1 MPYINVMPEGKRFE
15 FASGKNLMEIML
27 DAGLFI
33 DNACGGKGLCGKCR
47 VRITEGNAGEPGDT
61 ELGILKEAELAQGV
75 RLACLVY
82 PESDISIELLQQ
94 EKKHDVLAS
103 GYLPDFEFDVDI
115 VKVPVTIHKP
125 TLSDQTPFEN
135 QILDQ
140 IRASKALNSDSEA
153 SGASAAFEG
162 ADAGC
167 DPVCP
172 SGATGE
178 AGIDYDALC
187 GHEMMPGEY
196 TAVIHNGKVIALE
209 PGDTT
214 GSLYGVAIDIG
225 TTTVVCS
232 LIDMKTGEELGHASE
247 VNAQKFFGLDVLTRI
262 TYEIENPEDGR
273 EKLQKAI
280 VGSINKMVKSICDRH
295 GICQDRIYE
304 VAVGANCTMMHML
317 MGVDARPIGKA
328 PFAPVFARAKDVKAA
343 DIGIRAASGARL
355 YCLPSVSAY
364 IGADIVAGAY
374 VCDLKHRQG
383 NVMFIDIGTNGEIV
397 LASSGHLMSC
407 SCAAG
412 PALEGMN
419 ISSGMRA
426 AEGAIEDIRIS
437 ENGIELKV
445 IGDCE
450 PAGICGSGILTVT
463 KELLRT
469 GMVRKTGAFVKA
481 GKFGEDDYRSKHIRV
496 DEEGKRSFIM
506 VPGRTDPDA
515 AQDGTPGE
523 NAESGTNACDATAPL
538 YITQSDIRQVQ
549 LAKGAILSG
558 FMALMKRAGISMEDL
573 DRVLIAGQFGAH
585 LPADSIT
592 GTGILPFEVE
602 DRIEYVGNTSKT
614 GAYMALMSAKVK
626 RGMEELAHEMDYL
639 ELGATDNYERL
650 LSECLI
656 FPDFK

>member
-1 MPYINVMPEGKRFE
+1 MPKLTVMPEGKEFD
-15 FASGKNLMEIML
+15 FASGKNLMEVML

-47 VRITEGNAGEPGDT
+47 VRVTGGAAGEAGET
-61 ELGILKEAELAQGV
+61 ERGILKADEIEQGV
-75 RLACLVY
+75 RLACLTF
-82 PESDISIELLQQ
+82 PSGDISIELMQK

-103 GYLPDFEFDVDI
+103 GYMPDFEFDADI
-115 VKVPVTIHKP
+115 KKTAVTIHKP
-125 TLSDQTPFEN
+125 TLADQTPFE
-135 QILDQ
+135 DQ
-140 IRASKALNSDSEA
+140 IIDQLGAEVDYVAL
-153 SGASAAFEG
+153 
-162 ADAGC
+162 
-167 DPVCP
+167 
-172 SGATGE
+172 
-178 AGIDYDALC
+178 
-187 GHEMMPGEY
+187 HEHSMLPGEY
-196 TAVIHNGKVIALE
+196 TAVLHDGRVIALE

-214 GSLYGVAIDIG
+214 LYMYGVAIDIG

-232 LIDMKTGEELGHASE
+232 LVDMLTGEELGHASE
-247 VNAQKFFGLDVLTRI
+247 INAQKFFGLDVLTRI

-273 EKLQKAI
+273 DKLQKAI
-280 VGSINKMVKSICDRH
+280 VGSINKMVKSICDEH
-295 GICQDRIYE
+295 DLTQDQIYE

-328 PFAPVFARAKDVKAA
+328 PFAPVFARAKDVRASDIGLKAA
-343 DIGIRAASGARL
+343 PGARL

-374 VCDLKHRQG
+374 VCDLRHQKG

-397 LASSGHLMSC
+397 LAADGRLMSC

-426 AEGAIEDIRIS
+426 AEGAIEDIHIA
-437 ENGIELKV
+437 EDGLDLKI

-469 GMVRKTGAFVKA
+469 GIVRKTGAFVKA
-481 GKFGEDDYRSKHIRV
+481 DKFDDDDYRSKYISV
-496 DEEGKRSFIM
+496 DEEGKRSFRM
-506 VPGRTDPDA
+506 TEGD
-515 AQDGTPGE
+515 E
-523 NAESGTNACDATAPL
+523 PL
-538 YITQSDIRQVQ
+538 YITQGDVRQVQ

-558 FMALMKRAGISMEDL
+558 FMALMKKAGIGMEDL
-573 DRVLIAGQFGAH
+573 DKVLIAGQFGAH
-585 LPADSIT
+585 LPAESIT

-614 GAYMALMSAKVK
+614 GAYMALMSSKVK
-626 RGMEELAHEMDYL
+626 RRMEELAHDMDYL

-656 FPDFK
+656 FPTFK

>member
-1 MPYINVMPEGKRFE
+1 MPNLKVMPEEKLYG

-47 VRITEGNAGEPGDT
+47 VKITEGDAGEAGET
-61 ELGILKEAELAQGV
+61 ERGILKAEELEQGV
-75 RLACLVY
+75 RLACLTY
-82 PESDISIELLQQ
+82 PVSDITIELLQK

-103 GYLPDFEFDVDI
+103 GYMPDFEFEPDI
-115 VKVPVTIHKP
+115 IKVPVTIHKP
-125 TLSDQTPFEN
+125 TLADQTPFEN
-135 QILDQ
+135 QIIEQ
-140 IRASKALNSDSEA
+140 VGAEALVGHD
-153 SGASAAFEG
+153 
-162 ADAGC
+162 
-167 DPVCP
+167 
-172 SGATGE
+172 GATGYL
-178 AGIDYDALC
+178 GFDYTALRE
-187 GHEMMPGEY
+187 HSMLPGDY

-209 PGDTT
+209 PGDTSE
-214 GSLYGVAIDIG
+214 SLYGVAIDIG

-232 LIDMKTGEELGHASE
+232 LVDMLTGEELGHASE
-247 VNAQKFFGLDVLTRI
+247 INAQKFFGLDVLTRI
-262 TYEIENPEDGR
+262 TYEIENPDDGR

-295 GICQDRIYE
+295 GLTQDQIYQ
-304 VAVGANCTMMHML
+304 VTVGANCTMMHML

-328 PFAPVFARAKDVKAA
+328 PFAPVFARAKDVKAS
-343 DIGIRAASGARL
+343 DIGLKAAPGARL

-374 VCDLKHRQG
+374 VCDLKHQKG

-397 LASSGHLMSC
+397 LAADGKLMSC

-426 AEGAIEDIRIS
+426 AEGAIEDIHIN
-437 ENGIELKV
+437 EDGLDLKI

-469 GMVRKTGAFVKA
+469 GIVRKTGAFVKA
-481 GKFGEDDYRSKHIRV
+481 DKFDADDYRSKYIAV
-496 DEEGKRSFIM
+496 DEDGKRSFRM
-506 VPGRTDPDA
+506 TEGG
-515 AQDGTPGE
+515 DGTE
-523 NAESGTNACDATAPL
+523 PL
-538 YITQSDIRQVQ
+538 YITQGDVRQVQ

-558 FMALMKRAGISMEDL
+558 FMALMKKAGIGMADL

-585 LPADSIT
+585 LPAESIT

-614 GAYMALMSAKVK
+614 GAYMALMSGKVK
-626 RGMEELAHEMDYL
+626 RQMEELAHDMDYL

-656 FPDFK
+656 FPVFK

>member
-1 MPYINVMPEGKRFE
+1 MPNLKVMPEEKLYG
-15 FASGKNLMEIML
+15 FATGKNLMEIML

-47 VRITEGNAGEPGDT
+47 VKITEGDAGEAGET
-61 ELGILKEAELAQGV
+61 ERGILKAEELEQGV
-75 RLACLVY
+75 RLACLTY
-82 PESDISIELLQQ
+82 PVSDITIELLQK

-103 GYLPDFEFDVDI
+103 GYMPDFEFEPDVI
-115 VKVPVTIHKP
+115 KVPVTIHKP
-125 TLSDQTPFEN
+125 TLADQTPFEN
-135 QILDQ
+135 QIIEQ
-140 IRASKALNSDSEA
+140 VGVEA
-153 SGASAAFEG
+153 FVGH
-162 ADAGC
+162 D
-167 DPVCP
+167 
-172 SGATGE
+172 GATGYL
-178 AGIDYDALC
+178 GFDYTALC
-187 GHEMMPGEY
+187 EHSMLPGDY

-209 PGDTT
+209 PGDTSE
-214 GSLYGVAIDIG
+214 SLYGVAIDIG

-232 LIDMKTGEELGHASE
+232 LVDMLTGEELGHASE
-247 VNAQKFFGLDVLTRI
+247 INAQKFFGLDVLTRI
-262 TYEIENPEDGR
+262 TYEIENPDDGR

-295 GICQDRIYE
+295 GLTQDQIYQ
-304 VAVGANCTMMHML
+304 VTVGANCTMMHML

-328 PFAPVFARAKDVKAA
+328 PFAPVFARAKDVKAS
-343 DIGIRAASGARL
+343 DIGLRAAPGARL

-374 VCDLKHRQG
+374 VCDLKHQKG

-397 LASSGHLMSC
+397 LAADGKLMSC

-426 AEGAIEDIRIS
+426 AEGAIEDIHIN
-437 ENGIELKV
+437 EDGLDLKI

-469 GMVRKTGAFVKA
+469 GIVRKTGAFVKA
-481 GKFGEDDYRSKHIRV
+481 DKFDEDDYRSKYIVV
-496 DEEGKRSFIM
+496 DEDGKRSFRM
-506 VPGRTDPDA
+506 TDGGNGND
-515 AQDGTPGE
+515 
-523 NAESGTNACDATAPL
+523 PL
-538 YITQSDIRQVQ
+538 YITQGDVRQVQ

-558 FMALMKRAGISMEDL
+558 FMALMKKAGIGMADL

-585 LPADSIT
+585 LPAESIT

-614 GAYMALMSAKVK
+614 GAYMALMSGKVK
-626 RGMEELAHEMDYL
+626 RQMEELAHDMDYL

-656 FPDFK
+656 FPVFK

>member
-1 MPYINVMPEGKRFE
+1 MPVLKVMPEGKQYD

-47 VRITEGNAGEPGDT
+47 VRITEGDAGKAGGTERAILKAGEP
-61 ELGILKEAELAQGV
+61 EQGI
-75 RLACLVY
+75 RLACLVR
-82 PESDISIELLQQ
+82 PESDITIELLQK

-103 GYLPDFEFDVDI
+103 GYMPDFEFDPDI
-115 VKVPVTIHKP
+115 VKLPVTIHKP
-125 TLSDQTPFEN
+125 TLADQTPFED
-135 QILDQ
+135 QIL
-140 IRASKALNSDSEA
+140 E
-153 SGASAAFEG
+153 ETG
-162 ADAGC
+162 ADSFGY
-167 DPVCP
+167 
-172 SGATGE
+172 E
-178 AGIDYDALC
+178 ALAE
-187 GHEMMPGEY
+187 HSMMPGSY
-196 TAVIHNGKVIALE
+196 TAVLHHGKVIALE

-214 GSLYGVAIDIG
+214 GELYGVAIDIG

-232 LIDMKTGEELGHASE
+232 LIDMNTGEELGHASE
-247 VNAQKFFGLDVLTRI
+247 INAQKFFGLDVLTRI
-262 TYEIENPEDGR
+262 TYEIENPDDGR

-280 VGSINKMVKSICDRH
+280 VGSINKMVKSVCDQNAVS
-295 GICQDRIYE
+295 QDKIYE
-304 VAVGANCTMMHML
+304 IAVGANCTMMHML
-317 MGVDARPIGKA
+317 VGVDARPIGKA
-328 PFAPVFARAKDVKAA
+328 PFAPVFARSKDLRAA
-343 DIGIRAASGARL
+343 DIGLRAAPGARL

-374 VCDLKHRQG
+374 VCDLRNRSG

-397 LASSGHLMSC
+397 LAADGHLMSC

-426 AEGAIEDIRIS
+426 AEGAIEDIHIS
-437 ENGIELKV
+437 EDGINMKV

-469 GMVRKTGAFVKA
+469 GIVRKTGAFVKA
-481 GKFGEDDYRSKHIRV
+481 DKFDPDDYRSSYISV
-496 DEEGKRSFIM
+496 DEDGKRSLRM
-506 VPGRTDPDA
+506 TEG
-515 AQDGTPGE
+515 GNGSE
-523 NAESGTNACDATAPL
+523 PL

-558 FMALMKRAGISMEDL
+558 FMALLKKAGIGMGDL
-573 DRVLIAGQFGAH
+573 DKVLIAGQFGAH
-585 LPADSIT
+585 LPAESIT

-614 GAYMALMSAKVK
+614 GAYMALMSEKVK
-626 RGMEELAHEMDYL
+626 REMEELAHDMDYL

-656 FPDFK
+656 FPVFK

>member
-1 MPYINVMPEGKRFE
+1 MKVMPEGKQFD

-47 VRITEGNAGEPGDT
+47 VRITEGDAGAAGET
-61 ELGILKEAELAQGV
+61 ERAILKPGETEQGI
-75 RLACLVY
+75 RLACLAY
-82 PESDISIELLQQ
+82 PEGDITIELLQK

-103 GYLPDFEFDVDI
+103 GYMPDFEFEPDI
-115 VKVPVTIHKP
+115 IKVPVTIHKP
-125 TLSDQTPFEN
+125 TLADQTPFEN
-135 QILDQ
+135 QLIEQ
-140 IRASKALNSDSEA
+140 VGAEA
-153 SGASAAFEG
+153 YVGH
-162 ADAGC
+162 D
-167 DPVCP
+167 
-172 SGATGE
+172 GATGHL
-178 AGIDYDALC
+178 GFDYTAL
-187 GHEMMPGEY
+187 HEHAMLPGEY

-209 PGDTT
+209 QGDTT

-232 LIDMKTGEELGHASE
+232 LVDMNTGRELGHASE
-247 VNAQKFFGLDVLTRI
+247 INAQKFFGLDVLTRI
-262 TYEIENPEDGR
+262 TYEIENPDDGR

-280 VGSINKMVKSICDRH
+280 VGSINKMVKSVCDKN
-295 GICQDRIYE
+295 GVTQEQIYE
-304 VAVGANCTMMHML
+304 VSVGANCTMMHML

-328 PFAPVFARAKDVKAA
+328 PFAPVFARAKDVRAA
-343 DIGIRAASGARL
+343 DIGLKAAPGARL

-374 VCDLKHRQG
+374 VCDLKNRRG

-397 LASSGHLMSC
+397 LAADGHLMSC

-426 AEGAIEDIRIS
+426 AEGAIEDIHVS
-437 ENGIELKV
+437 EDGIEIKV

-469 GMVRKTGAFVKA
+469 GIVRKTGAFVKA
-481 GKFGEDDYRSKHIRV
+481 DKFDADDYRSKYIAV
-496 DEEGKRSFIM
+496 DEDGKRSFRM
-506 VPGRTDPDA
+506 TEGG
-515 AQDGTPGE
+515 DGTE
-523 NAESGTNACDATAPL
+523 PL
-538 YITQSDIRQVQ
+538 YITQGDVRQVQ

-558 FMALMKRAGISMEDL
+558 FMALLKKAGIGMSDL
-573 DRVLIAGQFGAH
+573 DKVLIAGQFGAH
-585 LPADSIT
+585 LPAESIT

-614 GAYMALMSAKVK
+614 GAYMALMSGKVK
-626 RGMEELAHEMDYL
+626 RQMEELAHDMDYL

-656 FPDFK
+656 FPTFK

>member
-1 MPYINVMPEGKRFE
+1 MPILKVMPEEKQYD

-27 DAGLFI
+27 DAGLYI

-47 VRITEGNAGEPGDT
+47 VKITEGDAGEAGET
-61 ELGILKEAELAQGV
+61 ERSILKAEELGQGV
-75 RLACLVY
+75 RLACLVF
-82 PESDISIELLQQ
+82 PDTDITIELLQK

-103 GYLPDFEFDVDI
+103 GYMPDFEFEPDI
-115 VKVPVTIHKP
+115 VKLPVTIRKP
-125 TLSDQTPFEN
+125 TLADQTPFEN
-135 QILDQ
+135 QIIEQ
-140 IRASKALNSDSEA
+140 T
-153 SGASAAFEG
+153 G
-162 ADAGC
+162 ADVSVGH
-167 DPVCP
+167 D
-172 SGATGE
+172 GATGYL
-178 AGIDYDALC
+178 GFDYTALSE
-187 GHEMMPGEY
+187 HAMLPGEY
-196 TAVIHNGKVIALE
+196 TAVIHDGKVIALE

-214 GSLYGVAIDIG
+214 GSLYGAAIDIG

-232 LIDMKTGEELGHASE
+232 LVDMKTGEELGHASE
-247 VNAQKFFGLDVLTRI
+247 INAQKFFGLDVLTRI
-262 TYEIENPEDGR
+262 TYEIENPDDGR

-280 VGSINKMVKSICDRH
+280 VGSINKMVRSVCDRN
-295 GICQDRIYE
+295 GVSTDRIYE
-304 VAVGANCTMMHML
+304 FTVGANCTMMHML

-328 PFAPVFARAKDVKAA
+328 PFAPVFARAKDVRAA
-343 DIGIRAASGARL
+343 DIGLRAAPGARL

-374 VCDLKHRQG
+374 VCDLRHRNG

-397 LASSGHLMSC
+397 LAVDGHLMSC

-426 AEGAIEDIRIS
+426 AEGAIEDVHVS
-437 ENGIELKV
+437 EDGIELKV

-469 GMVRKTGAFVKA
+469 GIVRKTGAFVKA
-481 GKFGEDDYRSKHIRV
+481 DKFGADDYRSEYICV
-496 DEEGKRSFIM
+496 DEDGRRSFRM
-506 VPGRTDPDA
+506 TEGTEGTD
-515 AQDGTPGE
+515 
-523 NAESGTNACDATAPL
+523 PL
-538 YITQSDIRQVQ
+538 YITQGDVRQVQ

-558 FMALMKRAGISMEDL
+558 FMALLKKAGIGMTDL
-573 DRVLIAGQFGAH
+573 DKVLIAGQFGAH

-614 GAYMALMSAKVK
+614 GAYMALMSGKVK
-626 RGMEELAHEMDYL
+626 RQMEELAHDMDYL

-656 FPDFK
+656 FPSFK

>member
-1 MPYINVMPEGKRFE
+1 MPEGKE
-15 FASGKNLMEIML
+15 YDFASGKNLMEIML

-47 VRITEGNAGEPGDT
+47 VRITEGDAGEAGET
-61 ELGILKEAELAQGV
+61 ERGILKAEELAQGV
-75 RLACLVY
+75 RLACLAF
-82 PESDISIELLQQ
+82 PAGDISIELLQK

-103 GYLPDFEFDVDI
+103 GYMPDFEFETDI
-115 VKVPVTIHKP
+115 RKLPVTIRKP
-125 TLSDQTPFEN
+125 TLEDQTPFEN
-135 QILDQ
+135 QILEQ
-140 IRASKALNSDSEA
+140 T
-153 SGASAAFEG
+153 GAEDIVG
-162 ADAGC
+162 HD
-167 DPVCP
+167 
-172 SGATGE
+172 GATGYI
-178 AGIDYDALC
+178 GFDYTALSE
-187 GHEMMPGEY
+187 HEMLPGEY
-196 TAVIHNGKVIALE
+196 TAVLHDGKIIALE
-209 PGDTT
+209 QGDTT

-232 LIDMKTGEELGHASE
+232 LVDMLTGGELGHASE
-247 VNAQKFFGLDVLTRI
+247 INAQKFFGLDVLTRI

-273 EKLQKAI
+273 GKLQKAI
-280 VGSINKMVKSICDRH
+280 VGSINKMVKSICDEH
-295 GICQDRIYE
+295 GLTQDQIYE
-304 VAVGANCTMMHML
+304 VTVGANCTMMHML

-328 PFAPVFARAKDVKAA
+328 PFAPVFARAKDVKAS
-343 DIGIRAASGARL
+343 DIGLKAAPGARL

-374 VCDLKHRQG
+374 VCDLRHRKG

-397 LASSGHLMSC
+397 LAADGKLMSC

-426 AEGAIEDIRIS
+426 AEGAIEDIHIG
-437 ENGIELKV
+437 EDGLELKI
-445 IGDCE
+445 IGGCE

-469 GMVRKTGAFVKA
+469 GIVRKTGAFVKA
-481 GKFGEDDYRSKHIRV
+481 DKFDADDYRSQYIEV
-496 DEEGKRSFIM
+496 DEEGKRSFRM
-506 VPGRTDPDA
+506 TEGD
-515 AQDGTPGE
+515 E
-523 NAESGTNACDATAPL
+523 PL
-538 YITQSDIRQVQ
+538 YITQGDVRQVQ

-558 FMALMKRAGISMEDL
+558 FMALMNKAGIGMEDL

-614 GAYMALMSAKVK
+614 GAYMALMSSKVK
-626 RGMEELAHEMDYL
+626 REMEELAHDMDYL
-639 ELGATDNYERL
+639 ELGATENYERL

-656 FPDFK
+656 FPSFR

>member
-1 MPYINVMPEGKRFE
+1 MPILKVMPEEKQFD

-47 VRITEGNAGEPGDT
+47 VKVCEGNVSEAGET
-61 ELGILKEAELAQGV
+61 ERGILKAEELEQGI
-75 RLACLVY
+75 RLACLTH
-82 PESDISIELLQQ
+82 PEGDITIELLQK

-103 GYLPDFEFDVDI
+103 GYMPDFEFEQDI

-125 TLSDQTPFEN
+125 TLADQTPFEN
-135 QILDQ
+135 QIIEQ
-140 IRASKALNSDSEA
+140 V
-153 SGASAAFEG
+153 G
-162 ADAGC
+162 ADAVVGH
-167 DPVCP
+167 D
-172 SGATGE
+172 GATGYL
-178 AGIDYDALC
+178 GFDYTALS
-187 GHEMMPGEY
+187 ESPMLPGEY
-196 TAVIHNGKVIALE
+196 TAVIHNGRVIALE

-214 GSLYGVAIDIG
+214 DSIYGVAIDIG

-247 VNAQKFFGLDVLTRI
+247 INAQKFFGLDVLTRI

-280 VGSINKMVKSICDRH
+280 VGSINKMVKSVCDRN
-295 GICQDRIYE
+295 GLAQDQIYE
-304 VAVGANCTMMHML
+304 ISVGANCTMMHML

-328 PFAPVFARAKDVKAA
+328 PFAPVFARAKDVKAS
-343 DIGIRAASGARL
+343 DIGLKAAPGARL

-374 VCDLKHRQG
+374 VCDLRHRKG

-397 LASSGHLMSC
+397 LAANGHLMSC

-426 AEGAIEDIRIS
+426 AEGAIEDIHIN
-437 ENGIELKV
+437 EDGIDLKV

-450 PAGICGSGILTVT
+450 PAGICGSGILTET

-469 GMVRKTGAFVKA
+469 GIVRKTGAFVKA
-481 GKFGEDDYRSKHIRV
+481 GKFDEDDYRSKYIAV

-506 VPGRTDPDA
+506 TEGG
-515 AQDGTPGE
+515 DGTE
-523 NAESGTNACDATAPL
+523 PL
-538 YITQSDIRQVQ
+538 YITQGDIRQVQ

-558 FMALMKRAGISMEDL
+558 FMALLKKAGIGMADL
-573 DRVLIAGQFGAH
+573 DKVLIAGQFGAH
-585 LPADSIT
+585 LPAESIT

-614 GAYMALMSAKVK
+614 GAYMALMSGTVK
-626 RGMEELAHEMDYL
+626 RQMEELAHDMDYL

-656 FPDFK
+656 FPSFK

>member
-1 MPYINVMPEGKRFE
+1 MPILKVMPEEKQFD

-47 VRITEGNAGEPGDT
+47 VKVCEGNVSEAGET
-61 ELGILKEAELAQGV
+61 ERGILKAEELEQGI
-75 RLACLVY
+75 RLACLTH
-82 PESDISIELLQQ
+82 PEGDITIELLQK

-103 GYLPDFEFDVDI
+103 GYMPDFEFEQDI

-125 TLSDQTPFEN
+125 TLADQTPFEN
-135 QILDQ
+135 QIIEQ
-140 IRASKALNSDSEA
+140 V
-153 SGASAAFEG
+153 G
-162 ADAGC
+162 ADAVVGH
-167 DPVCP
+167 D
-172 SGATGE
+172 GATGYL
-178 AGIDYDALC
+178 GFDYTALS
-187 GHEMMPGEY
+187 ESPMLPGEY

-214 GSLYGVAIDIG
+214 DSVYGVAIDIG

-247 VNAQKFFGLDVLTRI
+247 INAQKFFGLDVLTRI

-280 VGSINKMVKSICDRH
+280 VGSINKMVKSVCDRN
-295 GICQDRIYE
+295 GLAQDQIYE
-304 VAVGANCTMMHML
+304 ISVGANCTMMHML

-328 PFAPVFARAKDVKAA
+328 PFAPVFARAKDVKAS
-343 DIGIRAASGARL
+343 DIGLKAAPGARL

-374 VCDLKHRQG
+374 VCDLRHRKG

-397 LASSGHLMSC
+397 LAANGHLMSC

-426 AEGAIEDIRIS
+426 AEGAIEDIHIN
-437 ENGIELKV
+437 EDGIDLKV

-469 GMVRKTGAFVKA
+469 GIVRKTGAFVKA
-481 GKFGEDDYRSKHIRV
+481 GKFDEDDYRSKYIAV

-506 VPGRTDPDA
+506 TEGG
-515 AQDGTPGE
+515 DGTE
-523 NAESGTNACDATAPL
+523 PL
-538 YITQSDIRQVQ
+538 YITQGDIRQVQ

-558 FMALMKRAGISMEDL
+558 FMALLKKAGIGMADL
-573 DRVLIAGQFGAH
+573 DKVLIAGQFGAH
-585 LPADSIT
+585 LPAESIT

-614 GAYMALMSAKVK
+614 GAYMALMSGTVK
-626 RGMEELAHEMDYL
+626 RQMEELAHDMDYL

-656 FPDFK
+656 FPSFK